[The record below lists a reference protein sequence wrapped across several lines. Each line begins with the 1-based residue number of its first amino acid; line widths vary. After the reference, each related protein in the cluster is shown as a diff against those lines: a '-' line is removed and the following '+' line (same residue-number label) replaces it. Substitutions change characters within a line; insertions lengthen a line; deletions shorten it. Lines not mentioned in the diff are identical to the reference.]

1 MKLFTFATSSVFLGS
16 IIATTTPAAV
26 IAQVDDV
33 VNNVGVIAALR
44 GQHGSGIEKRPLPPG
59 SSVCTYAPNYA
70 CYPNTPAP
78 GWPRCCN
85 NKDTCAKEYGAGK
98 TPPCQTKAC
107 AGTTAPPAGS
117 WCLRAKQVCCSS
129 SKKISNFG
137 SFCTY
142 YGFKQ
147 PRSFVVASFEEEMM
161 MMQEEGMITADEYSI
176 DCRTCGN
183 GKCA

>member
-1 MKLFTFATSSVFLGS
+1 MPIT
-16 IIATTTPAAV
+16 V
-26 IAQVDDV
+26 IAQANDDV
-33 VNNVGVIAALR
+33 NNNVGVIAALS
-44 GQHGSGIEKRPLPPG
+44 GHSYGSIEMSPPAPG
-59 SSVCTYAPNYA
+59 SSVCTYAPNYG
-70 CYPNTPAP
+70 CYPNTPTP

-107 AGTTAPPAGS
+107 ASTTDPVAGS

-129 SKKISNFG
+129 SKKISNFS

-147 PRSFVVASFEEEMM
+147 PRFVAAFEEEEEMM
-161 MMQEEGMITADEYSI
+161 MMYVEGMITADEYSI

-183 GKCA
+183 EKCA